1 MNIRMTI
8 LAMILDATTP
18 SFGGLSILTLVSG
31 ALLNAGGLAW
41 WIRSG
46 TDMKMAQRDATE
58 AKDKAH
64 EAATKSHVLES
75 RINQQDIIISEIR
88 SRMAKLDRV
97 DEIVTS
103 VKYIDLAVKQ
113 IEEAVSKNMVPRIEM
128 ERVWQSDDTR
138 YALLEKGMRDLRNVL
153 IKHHGGE
160 Q

>member
-1 MNIRMTI
+1 MTF
-8 LAMILDATTP
+8 DP
-18 SFGGLSILTLVSG
+18 SFGGLNTLTLVTG

-46 TDMKMAQRDATE
+46 TDMKMAQRDASE
-58 AKDKAH
+58 AKEKAQ
-64 EAATKSHVLES
+64 EASTKSHVLES
-75 RINQQDIIISEIR
+75 RINQQDIIIGEIR

-97 DEIVTS
+97 DEIVAS
-103 VKYIDLAVKQ
+103 VKYIDLSVKQ
-113 IEEAVSKNMVPRIEM
+113 IEEAISKNMVPRIEL

-138 YALLEKGMRDLRNVL
+138 YEVLEKGIRDIRNVL